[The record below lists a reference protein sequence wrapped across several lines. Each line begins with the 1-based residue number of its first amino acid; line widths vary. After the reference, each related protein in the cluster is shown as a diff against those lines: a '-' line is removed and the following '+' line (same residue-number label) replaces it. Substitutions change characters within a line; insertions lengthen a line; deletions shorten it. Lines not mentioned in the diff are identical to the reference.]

1 MDPAE
6 LEKRIQVVELA
17 YSIKADGAH
26 YLWGAQANGRVPMVT
41 NRYSSSDPTGTCLY
55 AASLSGDSTNV
66 CAGRPWN
73 KEVRNSGLKAWPAL
87 GDDPSLRGAAM
98 ADPTTRLWPRYYR
111 DGDTANP
118 SPSGLFSGESCRGKL
133 HFDCAGFVRHCFRSI
148 LGAAIIPTNVGM
160 RAQMQKVFDGS
171 GSVSI
176 RDADILP
183 ADVVFTRDGSHCGLA
198 AGPRKYARGYWGD
211 NTLHAW
217 YAKIGVVETDIVGS
231 SPDSPDWWYVY
242 RWTKWG

>member
-6 LEKRIQVVELA
+6 LEKRIRVVELA
-17 YSIKADGAH
+17 YTIKADGAH
-26 YLWGAQANGRVPMVT
+26 YLWGAQGNGRVPMVA
-41 NRYSSSDPTGTCLY
+41 NRYGTKSPEDKCLY
-55 AASLSGDSTNV
+55 AASLTGDSTNV

-73 KEVRNSGLKAWPAL
+73 KEVRMSGLMPWPAP
-87 GDDPSLRGAAM
+87 GDEASLRGAAM
-98 ADPTTRLWPRYYR
+98 IDPQTRLWPRYYR

-118 SPSGLFSGESCRGKL
+118 STSGLFSGESCQGKL
-133 HFDCAGFVRHCFRSI
+133 HFDCAGFVRHCFRTV
-148 LGAAIIPTNVGM
+148 LGVAIIPTNVGM
-160 RAQMQKVFDGS
+160 RAQMQPVFDGAKDKD
-171 GSVSI
+171 I

-217 YAKIGVVETDIVGS
+217 YAKIGVVETDIQGS
-231 SPDSPDWWYVY
+231 APDSPVWWYVY
-242 RWTKWG
+242 RWTNWG